1 MRLTCC
7 LLILISNACPAW
19 AWIRLNGIFTDN
31 MVLQTPGP
39 GLPPARIFGLAY
51 TSEQVV
57 IEGSTAFPGPSI
69 TVTPVR
75 SGLQGRWGNWSV
87 DLLTQ
92 TDRLTPSVS
101 QPFSITIRSKQNTSD
116 IITLNNVVFGEVI
129 FCAG

>member
-57 IEGSTAFPGPSI
+57 IEGSTGLPRTLDHCHAGEKRAAG
-69 TVTPVR
+69 TVGELERR
-75 SGLQGRWGNWSV
+75 SPHP
-87 DLLTQ
+87 D
-92 TDRLTPSVS
+92 
-101 QPFSITIRSKQNTSD
+101 
-116 IITLNNVVFGEVI
+116 
-129 FCAG
+129 